1 MRTLVLLGALL
12 AVIFGT
18 VAAGVKW
25 SSASWSPKLALDLA
39 GGTQII
45 LTPIVEP
52 GQGNITDATINDAIA
67 IMRQRVDSTGV
78 SEAQVSSLGGRNIVV
93 ELPGDPQEQR
103 KTIDLVKRSAQMRFR
118 PVLVEQPVG
127 LPAPTPQP
135 SAQPTSQ
142 PTATSSPTGGQPTQ
156 GSSPSATAP
165 PTAPAP
171 TATTNG
177 RAVPRVLATGPASP
191 QPAAPAPAPSPS
203 GGATATPNPSG
214 QATPTPNPTPTSAS
228 DLAWITPDVEK
239 AFTELDCTK
248 PENLAGGIQ
257 DDSQKPLVTCSQ
269 DGSAKYILGPVEVQG
284 YDIKTASAGLV
295 TNQQGFSTGEWA
307 VNLEFD
313 KEGTA
318 AFREVTQRLTGAQPP
333 TDQFAIVLDGLV
345 ISAPQSRAV
354 ITDGRAQITGN
365 FTQDSA
371 TALANQLKFG
381 ALPISFQV
389 QTEDQISALLGS
401 EQLRNGI
408 LAGVIGLLLIVVYS
422 IFQYRALS
430 LLVIGSLAVAGLV
443 TYGLITL
450 MGWYQG
456 YRLSL
461 PGVTGL
467 IISIGVTADSFIVYF
482 ERIKDELREG
492 RTLLAAVENGWLRAR
507 RTIIIADCINFLAAA
522 ILYILAVGGVRGFAF
537 TLGLTTIVDVVM
549 VLMFTHPMMVLL
561 AKVPYFA
568 NGGRWSGV
576 SVQSVARRPAAYAGR
591 GRFRTPQE
599 RLTRAERAARKK
611 EAAAAE
617 TAASE
622 QDLALVGSGSRV
634 SSSRSSG
641 ASASGSRRM
650 TIAERKAQQ
659 QRLAAE
665 ADGEAAGGEA
675 SNETGAA
682 SDTDRAR
689 RNHADQA
696 SKED

>member
-1 MRTLVLLGALL
+1 VRTLVLLGALL
-12 AVIFGT
+12 ALIFGT

-52 GQGNITDATINDAIA
+52 GQGKVTDSTINDAIS

-93 ELPGDPQEQR
+93 ELPGDPQEQQA
-103 KTIDLVKRSAQMRFR
+103 TIDLVKRSAQMRFR

-127 LPAPTPQP
+127 LPAPAPAP
-135 SAQPTSQ
+135 Q
-142 PTATSSPTGGQPTQ
+142 PTATGTPTAGQPTQ
-156 GSSPSATAP
+156 GASPTATST

-177 RAVPRVLATGPASP
+177 RAVPKALATA
-191 QPAAPAPAPSPS
+191 QAAPKAAATPSPTGS
-203 GGATATPNPSG
+203 GAATATPSG
-214 QATPTPNPTPTSAS
+214 KAPAPNPTPTNAS

-239 AFTELDCTK
+239 AFTELDCSK

-257 DDSQKPLVTCSQ
+257 DDTQKPLVTCAQ

-284 YDIKTASAGLV
+284 HDIKTASAGMV
-295 TNQQGFSTGEWA
+295 TNQQGYSTGEWA

-313 KEGTA
+313 KQGTT

-354 ITDGRAQITGN
+354 ISDGRAQITGN
-365 FTQDSA
+365 FTQESA

-389 QTEDQISALLGS
+389 QTEEQISALLGS

-408 LAGVIGLLLIVVYS
+408 LAGVIGLLLIVIYS

-443 TYGLITL
+443 TYGLITM

-492 RTLLAAVENGWLRAR
+492 RTLLAAVENGWIRAR

-537 TLGLTTIVDVVM
+537 TLGLTTVVDVVM

-591 GRFRTPQE
+591 GRVRTPEE

-617 TAASE
+617 ATAGD

-634 SSSRSSG
+634 SSSRG
-641 ASASGSRRM
+641 ASGKSAGTGSGRM

-659 QRLAAE
+659 QRLADE
-665 ADGEAAGGEA
+665 GDAAGEDA
-675 SNETGAA
+675 SGDAA
-682 SDTDRAR
+682 AR
-689 RNHADQA
+689 RDDADQA
-696 SKED
+696 SRED